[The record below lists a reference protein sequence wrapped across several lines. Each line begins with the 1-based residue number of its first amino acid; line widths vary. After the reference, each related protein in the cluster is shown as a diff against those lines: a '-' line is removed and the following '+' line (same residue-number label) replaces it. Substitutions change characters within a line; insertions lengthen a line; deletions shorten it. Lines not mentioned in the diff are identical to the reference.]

1 MEKERLKQILI
12 EQRIDFL
19 KKKQGI
25 EREKLK
31 ASVNVIQTMHFKALV
46 IIDYKV
52 DSITLHLERFYFEF
66 ALNLY

>member
-31 ASVNVIQTMHFKALV
+31 ASENVIQFAHFKALA
-46 IIDYKV
+46 IIV
-52 DSITLHLERFYFEF
+52 TQLIPLFYI
-66 ALNLY
+66 